1 MDILAKNRKKSPAK
15 GCALLIIDM
24 LNDYLTPEGAVY
36 CVECREI
43 IPQISN
49 VANFVRENGGSVFY
63 VNTQLRKGDILA
75 KKWGLHAVKGT
86 KGARVVNE
94 LSPER
99 QDFIVL
105 KKSYDGFYGTR
116 LNSLLRSRGVTTV
129 LLSGIHTHVC
139 VTMTGVGAFER
150 GYNVV
155 ALEDCFTTGHRA
167 NHDSRLRFFGSHIGV
182 IERSGDWIASVSR

>member
-1 MDILAKNRKKSPAK
+1 MDLLVKNRKKPPAK

-36 CVECREI
+36 CAECRVI
-43 IPQISN
+43 IPHI
-49 VANFVRENGGSVFY
+49 AAAATFVRENGGSVFY
-63 VNTQLRKGDILA
+63 VNTQLRKTDILA

-86 KGARVVNE
+86 KGARVVDE
-94 LSPER
+94 LSPEK
-99 QDFIVL
+99 QDLIVL
-105 KKSYDGFYGTR
+105 KKSYDGFYETR
-116 LNSLLRSRGVTTV
+116 LNTLLRSRGITTV

-150 GYNVV
+150 GYSVV

-182 IERSGDWIASVSR
+182 IERSNDWILSVSR